1 MFVRRVSNVFSTPV
15 KLKMN
20 AFMRDGFKR
29 RLEDF
34 KMKRYYFSVAE
45 KLEELINS
53 REKTRLN
60 VRVFVVVKLS
70 LIRFYNFSNDF

>member
-20 AFMRDGFKR
+20 ACMRDCFKR
-29 RLEDF
+29 RLEDL
-34 KMKRYYFSVAE
+34 KMKRDYLSVAE

-60 VRVFVVVKLS
+60 VRVFVVVKLA
-70 LIRFYNFSNDF
+70 LIRLYNFSNDF

>member
-1 MFVRRVSNVFSTPV
+1 
-15 KLKMN
+15 
-20 AFMRDGFKR
+20 
-29 RLEDF
+29 
-34 KMKRYYFSVAE
+34 MKRDYFSVAE

-60 VRVFVVVKLS
+60 VRVFVVVKLA